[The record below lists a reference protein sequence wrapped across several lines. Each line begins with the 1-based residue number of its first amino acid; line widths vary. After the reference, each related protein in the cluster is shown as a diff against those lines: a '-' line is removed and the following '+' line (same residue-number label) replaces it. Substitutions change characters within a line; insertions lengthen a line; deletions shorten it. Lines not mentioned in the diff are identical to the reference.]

1 MRLISHLRRI
11 MSDWRERAKND
22 PKKAEWNRRQ
32 AEREAAQDRINHQI
46 TISQVVQAKT
56 RERLRKKG

>member
-1 MRLISHLRRI
+1 

-22 PKKAEWNRRQ
+22 PKKTEWNRRQ